1 MIAKKLLMVLLHN
14 FSTYAKKIQ
23 RFSNYRQ
30 VALFSI
36 IKLGRPLYFTIEK
49 PNTKARQTVYF
60 TLKKN
65 RSHLNEQ
72 LGAKKISFFVN
83 FLFFC

>member
-1 MIAKKLLMVLLHN
+1 MIAKILAYSTVILHN

-60 TLKKN
+60 KLKKKT
-65 RSHLNEQ
+65 Q
-72 LGAKKISFFVN
+72 PFK
-83 FLFFC
+83 